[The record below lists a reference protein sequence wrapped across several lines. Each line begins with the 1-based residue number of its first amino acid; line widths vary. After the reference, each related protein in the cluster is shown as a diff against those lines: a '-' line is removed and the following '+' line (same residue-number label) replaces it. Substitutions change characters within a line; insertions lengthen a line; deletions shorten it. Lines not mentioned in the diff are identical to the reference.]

1 MLICLKNE
9 VRRSSAL
16 VRIRLTI
23 VVNFEPFGNTLI
35 EVIVCFCAVP
45 QQQEILLSLRLN
57 QITQKDGIS
66 FPFQCGCQYTAKH
79 IGILNLHLDDVK
91 NKARVLAQTKKKK
104 HEQTRPAEYFSVLAF
119 LCKGPGLAQSSY
131 LSLTS
136 SVHLQ
141 KLQRQHIGVYI
152 GNIFQQPSRRV
163 SL

>member
-104 HEQTRPAEYFSVLAF
+104 QETFADIKPKLGQLIILYQIEAICRVLF
-119 LCKGPGLAQSSY
+119 K
-131 LSLTS
+131 
-136 SVHLQ
+136 
-141 KLQRQHIGVYI
+141 
-152 GNIFQQPSRRV
+152 N
-163 SL
+163 

>member
-104 HEQTRPAEYFSVLAF
+104 QQETFTDIKPKLGQLIILYQIEAICRVLF
-119 LCKGPGLAQSSY
+119 K
-131 LSLTS
+131 
-136 SVHLQ
+136 
-141 KLQRQHIGVYI
+141 
-152 GNIFQQPSRRV
+152 N
-163 SL
+163 